1 MDQNCGIS
9 REENALRKTGNPFE
23 ERQELQAPDFEV
35 FHSFD
40 ASPIHVGSHSHS
52 FCELLVFLSGNVT
65 YSVEGAAY
73 RLRPGDVMLI
83 DGGEIHRPIVGE
95 GKPYDRYVAWLSRE
109 CFRQAERM
117 GGDLDPAFC
126 FRDSARRKFY
136 LLRPESALLQ
146 AIVQALENLT
156 AVSSD
161 RGAGRGILRNCY
173 MGELLVCLNRAYLGT
188 AHEMYEDIVS
198 NEKIRGVISYIN
210 RNLCEP
216 LTLDAL
222 SARFF
227 TGKFYLTRLFERYT
241 GLTLHQ
247 YIIKKRLTAARA
259 LLLQGCPATEAC
271 VNCGFGDYSHFSRSF
286 REQYGVPPGKYR
298 AQAGPERAAVPWS
311 ESSSPRANSSPM
323 ERENGGRSTPD
334 SVTMA
339 EMSPASVTSKA
350 GL

>member
-1 MDQNCGIS
+1 M
-9 REENALRKTGNPFE
+9 RKAGNPFE
-23 ERQELQAPDFEV
+23 ERQELQASDFEI
-35 FHSFD
+35 FHSLD
-40 ASPIHVGSHSHS
+40 PSPIHVDSHSHS

-65 YSVEGAAY
+65 YSVEGTAY

-83 DGGEIHRPIVGE
+83 GSGEIHRPIIGE
-95 GKPYDRYVAWLSRE
+95 GKPYERYVAWMSEE
-109 CFRQAERM
+109 CFRKTERM
-117 GGDLDPAFC
+117 GGDFDPEFC
-126 FRDSARRKFY
+126 FRDSARRKLY

-146 AIVQALENLT
+146 AIVQAFEKLT
-156 AVSSD
+156 AVSED
-161 RGAGRGILRNCY
+161 RGEGRETLRNCT

-198 NEKIRGVISYIN
+198 NEKVGEVISYIN

-216 LTLDAL
+216 LTLDDL

-227 TGKFYLTRLFERYT
+227 IGKFYLTRLFERHT

-259 LLLQGCPATEAC
+259 LLLQGCSAMEAC
-271 VNCGFGDYSHFSRSF
+271 VSCGFGDYSHFSRSF
-286 REQYGVPPGKYR
+286 RKQYGLPPGKYG
-298 AQAGPERAAVPWS
+298 AQLSRPKSGDC
-311 ESSSPRANSSPM
+311 SSRLNSSAM
-323 ERENGGRSTPD
+323 ELVNGGRSTPD